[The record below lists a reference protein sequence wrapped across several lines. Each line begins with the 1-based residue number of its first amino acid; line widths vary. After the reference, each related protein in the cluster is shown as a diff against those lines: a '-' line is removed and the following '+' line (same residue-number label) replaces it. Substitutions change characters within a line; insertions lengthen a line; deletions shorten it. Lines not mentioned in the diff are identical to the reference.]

1 MNKSQIADRLAGRMG
16 LSRSAAADA
25 VDVVFETIGE
35 ALAKHEEAR
44 IAGFGTFATKHRP
57 ARTGRNPRTGEAVSI
72 PASVAPAFW
81 AGKALKE
88 NVNGRRRARRR
99 RNGWPRSGQGEALR
113 EAASGTGGRGALRG
127 ARRRRGLRRGHRPQ
141 PRGRARAPLGA
152 RIALGRR
159 CRGLTALAAT

>member
-1 MNKSQIADRLAGRMG
+1 MFAMHGAGMGHWRPGAIHARSGRWGMNKSKIADRLAGRMG

-25 VDVVFETIGE
+25 VDAVFETIGE

-72 PASVAPAFW
+72 PASVAPAFR

-88 NVNGRRRARRR
+88 NVNGR
-99 RNGWPRSGQGEALR
+99 
-113 EAASGTGGRGALRG
+113 
-127 ARRRRGLRRGHRPQ
+127 
-141 PRGRARAPLGA
+141 
-152 RIALGRR
+152 
-159 CRGLTALAAT
+159 